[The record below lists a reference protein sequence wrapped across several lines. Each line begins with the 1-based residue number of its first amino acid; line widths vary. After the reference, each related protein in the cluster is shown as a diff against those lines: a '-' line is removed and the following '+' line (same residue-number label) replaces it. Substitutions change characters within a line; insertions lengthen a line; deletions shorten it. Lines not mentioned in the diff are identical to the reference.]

1 MSTPETG
8 TLAVA
13 GARLHYE
20 VRGAGPLLLLIAGG
34 NSDAAVFDPMA
45 AALAE
50 DHRVLTYDPRGNS
63 RSPLDGPPV
72 DQRLDVHTDDA
83 YRLLGHVAA
92 AGESV
97 RVFGSCSGGL
107 VALELAVRYPDRIRP
122 AVVHEPPALALLPDA
137 EVHSVFIDDVHET
150 FRRDGVAAAMRK
162 LNALFGD
169 RPAPVLPQAHDNTAF
184 FLAHTMRPF
193 TRVVPD
199 FAAAAAAAA
208 AGRIVVAGGRA
219 SSTQIIHRPAAVL
232 AERLGRELTEFPG
245 GHIGYATW
253 PVEFAERLAGVF
265 AAMPAPGGVPEPAE
279 ARER

>member
-13 GARLHYE
+13 GARLHFE
-20 VRGAGPLLLLIAGG
+20 VRGTGPLLLLIAGG

-50 DHRVLTYDPRGNS
+50 NHRVLTYDPRGNS

-72 DQRLDVHTDDA
+72 DQRIDVHTDDA

-92 AGESV
+92 AGESA

-107 VALELAVRYPDRIRP
+107 VALELAVRHPDRIRS

-137 EVHSVFIDDVHET
+137 ETHAVFIDDVHET
-150 FRRDGVAAAMRK
+150 FRRDGVAPAMRK
-162 LNALFGD
+162 LNALFGG

-199 FAAAAAAAA
+199 VTAAAAAAA

-232 AERLGRELTEFPG
+232 AERIGQELTQFPG
-245 GHIGYATW
+245 GHIGYAKW
-253 PVEFAERLAGVF
+253 PTEFAERLVGVF
-265 AAMPAPGGVPEPAE
+265 AAMPGAGRIPEPAE
-279 ARER
+279 AGDM